1 MVAPV
6 SDYVHVSQ
14 ALEDVLALTTGARR
28 TDVVRAREAYG
39 RVSAEDVRSPSDV
52 PPSTISRMDGF
63 ALRSADTTRASQ
75 ASPAVLKVVDD
86 VALGEQPKA
95 KIRPGETARVA
106 TGSFTPD
113 GTDAVVPVEEVSVR
127 GDILEVTRPA
137 ERGSHC
143 FATGADVQKGSTV
156 VRRGSRLR
164 AQDVGLAITLGIR
177 KIEVYQRPRVAIL
190 ATGSELTDS
199 DLEGRKTRNSHGPF
213 FAMVAKAAGCEV
225 IDLGIARDKRE
236 EILEKLRK
244 GVSSADLV
252 LTTGGTSMG
261 PFDLVDDVVRRLKP
275 SALYHGIK
283 MDRGRVT
290 GVAVVRGKP
299 VVMMPGPIQGAL
311 NAFIL
316 FALPVIQKLSMVGDE
331 TIKAR
336 ARLTRRWE
344 ARRKFSDFTKVVY
357 LNLTEGEGG
366 LKAEPLSA
374 ETESMSLLVRST
386 AVTVVPEEVRSME
399 AGQEVEAMLI
409 PGISYSA

>member
-1 MVAPV
+1 
-6 SDYVHVSQ
+6 
-14 ALEDVLALTTGARR
+14 
-28 TDVVRAREAYG
+28 
-39 RVSAEDVRSPSDV
+39 
-52 PPSTISRMDGF
+52 
-63 ALRSADTTRASQ
+63 
-75 ASPAVLKVVDD
+75 
-86 VALGEQPKA
+86 
-95 KIRPGETARVA
+95 
-106 TGSFTPD
+106 
-113 GTDAVVPVEEVSVR
+113 
-127 GDILEVTRPA
+127 
-137 ERGSHC
+137 
-143 FATGADVQKGSTV
+143 
-156 VRRGSRLR
+156 
-164 AQDVGLAITLGIR
+164 
-177 KIEVYQRPRVAIL
+177 
-190 ATGSELTDS
+190 
-199 DLEGRKTRNSHGPF
+199 
-213 FAMVAKAAGCEV
+213 
-225 IDLGIARDKRE
+225 
-236 EILEKLRK
+236 
-244 GVSSADLV
+244 
-252 LTTGGTSMG
+252 
-261 PFDLVDDVVRRLKP
+261 

-290 GVAVVRGKP
+290 GVAVVRRKP